1 MTQDDIETPEISY
14 GTSIP
19 YFIADGSG
27 QRRSPRRLER
37 FPIYVLDVTL
47 PAEEVDLAY
56 DPKKRIL
63 GYRVSLSEKGR
74 ELMHRISIMSNHS
87 FLL

>member
-1 MTQDDIETPEISY
+1 VI
-14 GTSIP
+14 
-19 YFIADGSG
+19 G

-37 FPIYVLDVTL
+37 YPIYVLDVTL

-63 GYRVSLSEKGR
+63 GYRVS
-74 ELMHRISIMSNHS
+74 
-87 FLL
+87 